1 MGALCARRRFAAITG
16 SKLRIKSYLL
26 LASSLHVCATEV
38 VIILFIMLVDTKDS
52 SRPAG
57 LLKQLLI
64 GTVFRTICIG
74 RFFRSVSYFSGL
86 FCIGL
91 FCMGLFCTG
100 IIIHGTPVRDVT
112 VKIDLFHSINAP
124 LMW

>member
-1 MGALCARRRFAAITG
+1 MGALCARRRFAVITG

-26 LASSLHVCATEV
+26 LASSQHVCATAA

-64 GTVFRTICIG
+64 GTVFRSIRIG
-74 RFFRSVSYFSGL
+74 LFFRSFSYVS
-86 FCIGL
+86 GL

-112 VKIDLFHSINAP
+112 VKMVCAES
-124 LMW
+124 